1 MRASRNLEPY
11 ARGSSFAFLSFP
23 GYMGSHSTRAAT
35 RLQFIIDSLD
45 VWIPA
50 SGLGLVDLNDG
61 VLGIF
66 G

>member
-1 MRASRNLEPY
+1 MRRQL
-11 ARGSSFAFLSFP
+11 L
-23 GYMGSHSTRAAT
+23 
-35 RLQFIIDSLD
+35 IDSLD

-50 SGLGLVDLNDG
+50 SGLGYSNMNDG

>member
-1 MRASRNLEPY
+1 MRP
-11 ARGSSFAFLSFP
+11 
-23 GYMGSHSTRAAT
+23 HSIRAAT
-35 RLQFIIDSLD
+35 RQQFIIDSLD

-50 SGLGLVDLNDG
+50 SGLGLVNLNDG